1 MEMRTAIFL
10 VILTAAVSAS
20 PAGAIVQEQVYRV
33 GDEGVV
39 APSIEKEVKPSYTP
53 DALTARVEGTV
64 KLECVVLP
72 GGSVSLARV
81 VEPLH
86 PSLDAQALRALSNW
100 RFKPGTKDGKP
111 VPVRVDIEMSF
122 DLRDGPQPAFKGPAL
137 GSPEVFQVGNGVTV
151 PLVIREQ
158 KPTYPP
164 AVMRDGVQ
172 GGVNLECVV
181 LTDGT
186 VGDVR
191 VTKPLHPELDEAAMR
206 TLRQWI
212 FKPGTKDGVAVP
224 VQVEVEMHFRLGSG
238 PPKSP
243 RER

>member
-1 MEMRTAIFL
+1 MRTAIFL

-20 PAGAIVQEQVYRV
+20 PAGAIAQEQVYRV

-39 APSIEKEVKPSYTP
+39 APSVEKEVKPSYTP
-53 DALTARVEGTV
+53 DALTARVEGRV

-72 GGSVSLARV
+72 AGSVSLARV

-86 PSLDAQALRALSNW
+86 PSLDAEALRALSKW

-111 VPVRVDIEMSF
+111 VPVRVEIEMSF

-137 GSPEVFQVGNGVTV
+137 GSPGVFKVGNGVTL
-151 PLVIREQ
+151 PAVIREQ

-172 GGVNLECVV
+172 GSVNLECVV

-191 VTKPLHPELDEAAMR
+191 VTKSLHPELDEAAMR

-224 VQVEVEMHFRLGSG
+224 VQIEVEMTFTLGKG
-238 PPKSP
+238 PRKSP
-243 RER
+243 AER

>member
-1 MEMRTAIFL
+1 MEMRTGIFL
-10 VILTAAVSAS
+10 TILTAAVSTS
-20 PAGAIVQEQVYRV
+20 QAGANAQDQVYRV
-33 GDEGVV
+33 GETGVV

-53 DALTARVEGTV
+53 DALTARVEGSV

-72 GGSVSLARV
+72 AGSVSLARV

-86 PSLDAQALRALSNW
+86 PSLDAEALRALSNW

-111 VPVRVDIEMSF
+111 VAVRVEIEMTF
-122 DLRDGPQPAFKGPAL
+122 DLRDGPRPAFKGPAL
-137 GSPEVFQVGNGVTV
+137 GSPEVFKIGNGVTT
-151 PLVIREQ
+151 PAVIREQ
-158 KPTYPP
+158 RPTYPP

-206 TLRQWI
+206 TVRQWI
-212 FKPGTKDGVAVP
+212 FRPGTKDGVAVP
-224 VQVEVEMHFRLGSG
+224 VQVEVEMHFTLGKG
-238 PPKSP
+238 PRKSP
-243 RER
+243 GR